1 MPSATP
7 GEALC
12 RLRQTLASIEPNRGF
27 PPGAEDAVRP
37 LGLREIDAALAGGL
51 AAGALHEVAP
61 QGPAHLGAALG
72 FGLAIAAQSAATSA
86 TRGKQTLWIQ
96 TDFAGL
102 ESGRPYGPGLALFGL
117 PLEQLLILRVARVI
131 DALWAFEEALKSPA
145 LAVVLTE
152 LPANGAADL
161 TASRRLSLAARVGGG
176 LGLML
181 RHQVSPVATAAM
193 TRWSVAGAPSTP
205 DRFGGLGRTT
215 FDLSLNRNR
224 RGRCGRFIVSW
235 DHGTRTFA
243 SAHPL
248 GLAAPARDRPADA
261 RIAG

>member
-1 MPSATP
+1 MPR
-7 GEALC
+7 EALC

-72 FGLAIAAQSAATSA
+72 FGLAIAAQSAASSA
-86 TRGKQTLWIQ
+86 TRGKQALWIQ

-102 ESGRPYGPGLALFGL
+102 ESGRPYGPGLDLFGL

-161 TASRRLSLAARVGGG
+161 TASRRLSLAARAGGG

-235 DHGTRTFA
+235 DHDTRTFA
-243 SAHPL
+243 SAHSL